1 MHNHY
6 QSIPDR
12 SRPGLPTTASGV
24 AQQSTCGNYAT
35 AKHSE
40 NRSRKRGG
48 RRLKKQREVSKGR
61 RSRRGYLK
69 YWNDDWKWK
78 RAGRYDGAKECRHIV
93 PTGNKVER

>member
-1 MHNHY
+1 MRNHY

-40 NRSRKRGG
+40 EAARSVQRKTLTHKGG
-48 RRLKKQREVSKGR
+48 
-61 RSRRGYLK
+61 YFK
-69 YWNDDWKWK
+69 YWNDDWKGK
-78 RAGRYDGAKECRHIV
+78 KAGRYDRAKECRHIV
-93 PTGNKVER
+93 STGNKVER